1 MATYGIPAFQATMS
15 SSYKSSASQWQS
27 ATPRRTKWY
36 EIVAGAVQNPVAT
49 DTQIQLDVSRF
60 TTTTGL
66 AGTAFTPN
74 PTDPA
79 DAACQAV
86 VAINLTTD
94 PVVTANSSVMNFGL
108 NQRGTTRWIAAQ
120 ESQFLIVAATAQAGF
135 NCRQLS
141 ANYNTSIATQITF
154 ME

>member
-1 MATYGIPAFQATMS
+1 MATYGIPGFQGTMS
-15 SSYKSSASQWQS
+15 SSYKGSSAMWAS
-27 ATPRRTKWY
+27 ATPRRAKLY
-36 EIVAGAVQNPVAT
+36 ELIAGAVQNPVTT

-79 DAACQAV
+79 DAACQEV

-94 PVVTANSSVMNFGL
+94 PVVTANSSVLNFGL

-120 ESQFLIVAATAQAGF
+120 ESQFLIAPATAQAGF
-135 NCRQLS
+135 DVRQLS
-141 ANYNTSIATQITF
+141 ANYNTSIAVQVTF
-154 ME
+154 LE

>member
-1 MATYGIPAFQATMS
+1 MATYGVPGFQGTMS
-15 SSYKSSASQWQS
+15 SSYKGSLASWGG
-27 ATPRRTKWY
+27 ATPRRHKWY
-36 EIVAGAVQNPVAT
+36 EIIAGAVQNPVAT

-79 DAACQAV
+79 DAACSAV

-94 PVVTANSSVMNFGL
+94 PVVTANSSVLNFGL
-108 NQRGTTRWIAAQ
+108 NQRGTTRWIASQ
-120 ESQFLIVAATAQAGF
+120 ESQYLIVAATAQAGF
-135 NCRQLS
+135 DCRQLS
-141 ANYNTSIATQITF
+141 ANYNTSIATQVTF
-154 ME
+154 LE